1 MIMSEKIYISYKKY
15 LEFLPSLWTRLLYK
29 IRWKKNN
36 TSKVSNDLLK
46 NNCEF
51 EGLGKFKMI
60 INCECV

>member
-1 MIMSEKIYISYKKY
+1 MIMSEKIYISDKKY

-29 IRWKKNN
+29 IRWKNN

-46 NNCEF
+46 NNCES